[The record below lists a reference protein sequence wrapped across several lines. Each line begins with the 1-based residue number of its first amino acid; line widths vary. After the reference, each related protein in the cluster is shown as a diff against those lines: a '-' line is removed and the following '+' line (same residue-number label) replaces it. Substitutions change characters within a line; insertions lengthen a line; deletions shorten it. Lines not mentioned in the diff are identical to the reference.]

1 MRIGYYKKTV
11 VSLFMVIAI
20 LFTLSAPAFASNS
33 PYDKLIRKGFPS
45 DYLDSLSNEMLNY
58 LYDKI
63 DTYDIKNVSTKTVY
77 LSETETEFGV
87 QQYADISSN
96 SLSLHIVSAEICR
109 KNTNIITGV
118 CVGIDWSWLKGK
130 PTIRMIDS
138 IAVNWD
144 SSLFYLSSEGFLSQD
159 KWCLLG
165 IDSWVISKAYNRPA
179 ESNQGGIGYYTK
191 LTSDPNFRTAVGG
204 DTLII
209 LEPCSPMYSTS
220 NPEHGTSINVN
231 YVHNRSIVIPSF
243 SFSKNGTA
251 VAIDKHLA
259 SYSAS
264 ATANFKYSK

>member
-1 MRIGYYKKTV
+1 MR
-11 VSLFMVIAI
+11 
-20 LFTLSAPAFASNS
+20 
-33 PYDKLIRKGFPS
+33 
-45 DYLDSLSNEMLNY
+45 

-63 DTYDIKNVSTKTVY
+63 DTNDIKNISAKTVY
-77 LSETETEFGV
+77 LTESETGLGA
-87 QQYADISSN
+87 QPYGDISPN
-96 SLSLHIVSAEICR
+96 SLSLSIVSGEICR
-109 KNTNIITGV
+109 KDTNIITGV
-118 CVGIDWSWLKGK
+118 LVLIEWVWLNGK
-130 PTIRMIDS
+130 PTMRKTDS
-138 IAVNWD
+138 ISVNWD
-144 SSLFYLSSEGFLSQD
+144 SSLFYLSSDGFCSQD
-159 KWCLLG
+159 KWRLVG
-165 IDSWVISKAYNRPA
+165 IDSWVISKEYNRPA

-220 NPEHGTSINVN
+220 NPEHETSINVN

-259 SYSAS
+259 SDSAS